1 MMLEEVEPLLQTK
14 LDAPAAVSVVDAPAH
29 IDEDEA
35 LTDTFGAAF
44 TTMVVLDVTEQPL
57 AFVPVTE

>member
-1 MMLEEVEPLLQTK
+1 MLEEVAPLFQTK
-14 LDAPAAVSVVDAPAH
+14 LEAPVAVSVVDAPAQ
-29 IDEDEA
+29 IVNDDE

-44 TTMVVLDVTEQPL
+44 TTMVVLEVAEQPL

>member
-1 MMLEEVEPLLQTK
+1 MMLDDVAPLLQTK
-14 LDAPAAVSVVDAPAH
+14 LDAPVAVSVVDEPAH
-29 IDEDEA
+29 IDEDDA

-44 TTMVVLDVTEQPL
+44 TMIVMLEVTEQPL